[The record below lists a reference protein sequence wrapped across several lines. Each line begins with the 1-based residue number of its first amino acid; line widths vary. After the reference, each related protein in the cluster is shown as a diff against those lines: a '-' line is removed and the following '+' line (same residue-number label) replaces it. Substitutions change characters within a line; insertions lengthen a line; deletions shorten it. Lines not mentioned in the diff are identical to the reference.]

1 MKKTIFCFAFFAVL
15 LFLSG
20 CATEKLPSEDL
31 EVPVLYADIIK
42 VLKNPD
48 LKPNS
53 KEKYDAAR
61 ALLKKV
67 DLSFTRETK
76 TINELFYHRDAL
88 IDLPNSKDR
97 TISFNYQYK
106 DKYVRIQFKTYQNFV
121 VRTIITEK

>member
-1 MKKTIFCFAFFAVL
+1 MKKNCFLLVCFSAL
-15 LFLSG
+15 LFISG
-20 CATEKLPSEDL
+20 CATERLPSEDL

-42 VLKNPD
+42 VLKDPKIRSNT
-48 LKPNS
+48 
-53 KEKYDAAR
+53 KEKYDAAK

-76 TINELFYHRDAL
+76 TINELFYHGDAL
-88 IDLPNSKDR
+88 VDLPNSQDR

-106 DKYVRIQFKTYQNFV
+106 DKYVRIQFKTFRNFV